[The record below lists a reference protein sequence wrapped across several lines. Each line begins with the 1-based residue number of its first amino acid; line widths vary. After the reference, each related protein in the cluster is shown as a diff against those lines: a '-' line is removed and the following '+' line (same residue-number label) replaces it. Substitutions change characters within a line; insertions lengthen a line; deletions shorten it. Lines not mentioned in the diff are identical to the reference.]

1 MPFMNL
7 EYFKSSEPLLLE
19 SGALLTDFSIAYS
32 TYGQLNAERSNVIWV
47 VHALTGD
54 SQVATWWNGIVG
66 ENGLFNF
73 SNHFIIC
80 ANLIGSSYG
89 STNPLSTNPNTG
101 TSYFYDFPSLTTR
114 DLAHSLELLRK
125 HLKLEQIHTLI
136 GGSLGGQVALE
147 WAFLLGSKL
156 ANAIVIAATAK
167 TSPWV
172 IGFNEAQRMAIA
184 ADTSWGQGHPDAG
197 KNGLEAARAIA
208 MLSYRNP
215 LDLNAKQQES
225 TEKLDG
231 FLASSYLNYQG
242 AKLAKRFQAFSYWTL
257 TKSMDSHDMGRS
269 RGGLESALNGIYAR
283 VFAIGVNSDLL
294 FLTEESKF
302 ISKMV
307 PSGQYGEIISTTGHD
322 AFLIEF
328 QQLSRLIQKFY
339 KS

>member
-1 MPFMNL
+1 MNL

-19 SGALLTDFSIAYS
+19 SGAILSDFTIAYS
-32 TYGQLNAERSNVIWV
+32 TYGQLNAERSNVIWI

-80 ANLIGSSYG
+80 ANLLGSSYG
-89 STNPLSTNPNTG
+89 STNPLSTNPTTG

-114 DLAHSLELLRK
+114 DLAQSLDLLRK
-125 HLKLEQIHTLI
+125 HLKLEHIHTLI

-147 WAFLLGSKL
+147 WAYLLGSKL
-156 ANAIVIAATAK
+156 ANAIVIATTAK

-184 ADTSWGQGHPDAG
+184 ADSSWGQCHPDAG
-197 KNGLEAARAIA
+197 KKGLEAARAIA

-215 LDLNAKQQES
+215 LDLNEKQKES

-242 AKLAKRFQAFSYWTL
+242 AKLTKRFQAFSYWTL
-257 TKSMDSHDMGRS
+257 TKSMDSHDIGRS
-269 RGGLESALNGIYAR
+269 RGGLEKALNGIYAK

-302 ISKMV
+302 ISRTV
-307 PSGQYGEIISTTGHD
+307 PLGQYGEIISTTGHD

-328 QQLSRLIQKFY
+328 QQLSRLIQSFY

>member
-1 MPFMNL
+1 MNL

-19 SGALLTDFSIAYS
+19 SGAILSDFTIAYS
-32 TYGQLNAERSNVIWV
+32 TYGQLNAERSNVIWI

-80 ANLIGSSYG
+80 ANLLGSSYG
-89 STNPLSTNPNTG
+89 STNPLSTNPTTG

-114 DLAHSLELLRK
+114 DLAQSLDLLRK
-125 HLKLEQIHTLI
+125 HLKLEHIHTLI

-147 WAFLLGSKL
+147 WAYLLGPKL
-156 ANAIVIAATAK
+156 ANAIVIATTAK

-184 ADTSWGQGHPDAG
+184 ADSSWGQCHPDAG
-197 KNGLEAARAIA
+197 KKGLEAARAIA

-215 LDLNAKQQES
+215 LDLNEKQKES

-242 AKLAKRFQAFSYWTL
+242 AKLTKRFQAFSYWTL
-257 TKSMDSHDMGRS
+257 TKSMDSHDIGRS
-269 RGGLESALNGIYAR
+269 RGGLEKALNGIYAK

-302 ISKMV
+302 ISRTV
-307 PSGQYGEIISTTGHD
+307 PLGQYGEIISTTGHD

-328 QQLSRLIQKFY
+328 QQLSRLIQSFY

>member
-1 MPFMNL
+1 MNL

-19 SGALLTDFSIAYS
+19 SGAILSDFTIAYS
-32 TYGQLNAERSNVIWV
+32 TYGQLNAERSNVIWI

-80 ANLIGSSYG
+80 ANLLGSSYG
-89 STNPLSTNPNTG
+89 STNPLSTNPTTG

-114 DLAHSLELLRK
+114 DLAQSLDLLRK
-125 HLKLEQIHTLI
+125 HLKLEHIHTLI
-136 GGSLGGQVALE
+136 GGSLGGQIALE
-147 WAFLLGSKL
+147 WAYLLGPKL
-156 ANAIVIAATAK
+156 ANAIVIATTAK

-184 ADTSWGQGHPDAG
+184 ADSSWGQCHPDAG
-197 KNGLEAARAIA
+197 KKGLEAARAIA

-215 LDLNAKQQES
+215 LDLNEKQKES

-242 AKLAKRFQAFSYWTL
+242 AKLTKRFQAFSYWTL
-257 TKSMDSHDMGRS
+257 TKSMDSHDIGRS
-269 RGGLESALNGIYAR
+269 RGGLEKALNGIYAK

-302 ISKMV
+302 ISRTV
-307 PSGQYGEIISTTGHD
+307 PLGQYGEIISTTGHD

-328 QQLSRLIQKFY
+328 QQLSRLIQSFY

>member
-32 TYGQLNAERSNVIWV
+32 TYGKLNAERSNVIWV

-136 GGSLGGQVALE
+136 GVS
-147 WAFLLGSKL
+147 FLLGSKL

-184 ADTSWGQGHPDAG
+184 ADTSCGQGHPDAG
-197 KNGLEAARAIA
+197 KKGLEAARAIA

-242 AKLAKRFQAFSYWTL
+242 AKLAKRFQAFSYWTI

-283 VFAIGVNSDLL
+283 VFAIGVNSYLL

>member
-1 MPFMNL
+1 MNL

-19 SGALLTDFSIAYS
+19 SGAVLTDFSIAYS

-147 WAFLLGSKL
+147 WAFLLGFKL

-197 KNGLEAARAIA
+197 KKGLEAARAIA

>member
-136 GGSLGGQVALE
+136 GGSLGGQVAL
-147 WAFLLGSKL
+147 
-156 ANAIVIAATAK
+156 
-167 TSPWV
+167 
-172 IGFNEAQRMAIA
+172 
-184 ADTSWGQGHPDAG
+184 
-197 KNGLEAARAIA
+197 
-208 MLSYRNP
+208 
-215 LDLNAKQQES
+215 
-225 TEKLDG
+225 
-231 FLASSYLNYQG
+231 
-242 AKLAKRFQAFSYWTL
+242 
-257 TKSMDSHDMGRS
+257 
-269 RGGLESALNGIYAR
+269 
-283 VFAIGVNSDLL
+283 
-294 FLTEESKF
+294 
-302 ISKMV
+302 
-307 PSGQYGEIISTTGHD
+307 
-322 AFLIEF
+322 
-328 QQLSRLIQKFY
+328 
-339 KS
+339 

>member
-19 SGALLTDFSIAYS
+19 SGAVLTDFSIAYS

-66 ENGLFNF
+66 ENGLFDF

-197 KNGLEAARAIA
+197 KKGLEAARAIA

>member
-1 MPFMNL
+1 MNL

-19 SGALLTDFSIAYS
+19 SGAILSDFTIAYS
-32 TYGQLNAERSNVIWV
+32 TYGQLNAERSNVIWI

-80 ANLIGSSYG
+80 ANLLGSSYG
-89 STNPLSTNPNTG
+89 STNPLSTNPTTG

-114 DLAHSLELLRK
+114 DLAQSLDLLRK
-125 HLKLEQIHTLI
+125 HLKLEHIHTLI
-136 GGSLGGQVALE
+136 GGSLGGQIALE
-147 WAFLLGSKL
+147 WAYLLGSKL
-156 ANAIVIAATAK
+156 ANAIVIATTAK

-184 ADTSWGQGHPDAG
+184 ADSSWGQCHPDAG
-197 KNGLEAARAIA
+197 KKGLEAARAIA

-215 LDLNAKQQES
+215 LDLNEKQKES

-242 AKLAKRFQAFSYWTL
+242 AKLTKRFQAFSYWTL
-257 TKSMDSHDMGRS
+257 TKSMDSHDIGRS
-269 RGGLESALNGIYAR
+269 RGGLEKALNGIYAK

-302 ISKMV
+302 ISRTV
-307 PSGQYGEIISTTGHD
+307 PLGQYGEIISTTGHD

-328 QQLSRLIQKFY
+328 QQLSRLIQSFY

>member
-1 MPFMNL
+1 MNL

-19 SGALLTDFSIAYS
+19 SGAILSDFTIAYS
-32 TYGQLNAERSNVIWV
+32 TYGQLNAERSNVIWI

-80 ANLIGSSYG
+80 ANLLGSSYG
-89 STNPLSTNPNTG
+89 STNPLSTNPTTG

-114 DLAHSLELLRK
+114 DLAQSLDLLKK
-125 HLKLEQIHTLI
+125 HLKLEHIHTLI
-136 GGSLGGQVALE
+136 GGSLGGQIALE
-147 WAFLLGSKL
+147 WAYLLGPKL
-156 ANAIVIAATAK
+156 ANAIVIATTAK

-184 ADTSWGQGHPDAG
+184 ADSSWGQCHPDAG
-197 KNGLEAARAIA
+197 KKGLEAARAIA

-215 LDLNAKQQES
+215 LDLNEKQKES

-242 AKLAKRFQAFSYWTL
+242 AKLTKRFQAFSYWTL
-257 TKSMDSHDMGRS
+257 TKSMDSHDIGRS
-269 RGGLESALNGIYAR
+269 RGGLEKALNGIYAK

-302 ISKMV
+302 ISRTV
-307 PSGQYGEIISTTGHD
+307 PLGQYGEIISTTGHD

-328 QQLSRLIQKFY
+328 QQLSRLIQSFY

>member
-1 MPFMNL
+1 MNL

-19 SGALLTDFSIAYS
+19 SGAILSDFTIAYS
-32 TYGQLNAERSNVIWV
+32 TYGQLNAERSNVIWI

-80 ANLIGSSYG
+80 ANLLGSSYG
-89 STNPLSTNPNTG
+89 STNPLSTNPTTG

-114 DLAHSLELLRK
+114 DLAQSLDFLRK
-125 HLKLEQIHTLI
+125 HLKLEHIHTLI

-147 WAFLLGSKL
+147 WAYLLGSKL
-156 ANAIVIAATAK
+156 ANAIVIATTAK

-184 ADTSWGQGHPDAG
+184 ADSSWGQCHPDAG
-197 KNGLEAARAIA
+197 KKGLEAARAIA

-215 LDLNAKQQES
+215 LDLNEKQKES

-242 AKLAKRFQAFSYWTL
+242 AKLTKRFQAFSYWTL
-257 TKSMDSHDMGRS
+257 TKSMDSHDIGRS
-269 RGGLESALNGIYAR
+269 RGGLEKALNGIYAK

-302 ISKMV
+302 ISRTV
-307 PSGQYGEIISTTGHD
+307 PLGQYGEIISTTGHD

-328 QQLSRLIQKFY
+328 QQLSRLIQSFY

>member
-156 ANAIVIAATAK
+156 TNAIVIAATAK

-197 KNGLEAARAIA
+197 KKGLEAARAIA

>member
-1 MPFMNL
+1 MNL

-19 SGALLTDFSIAYS
+19 SGAILSDFTIAYS
-32 TYGQLNAERSNVIWV
+32 TYGQLNAERSNVIWI

-80 ANLIGSSYG
+80 ANLLGSSYG
-89 STNPLSTNPNTG
+89 STNPLSTNPTTG

-114 DLAHSLELLRK
+114 DLAQSLDLLRK
-125 HLKLEQIHTLI
+125 HLKLEHIHTLI
-136 GGSLGGQVALE
+136 GGSLGGQIALE
-147 WAFLLGSKL
+147 WAYLLGPKL
-156 ANAIVIAATAK
+156 ANAIVIATTAK

-184 ADTSWGQGHPDAG
+184 ADSSWGQCHQDAG
-197 KNGLEAARAIA
+197 KKGLEAARAIA

-215 LDLNAKQQES
+215 LDLNEKQKES

-242 AKLAKRFQAFSYWTL
+242 AKLTKRFQAFSYWTL
-257 TKSMDSHDMGRS
+257 TKSMDSHDIGRS
-269 RGGLESALNGIYAR
+269 RGGLEKALNGIYAK

-302 ISKMV
+302 ISRTV
-307 PSGQYGEIISTTGHD
+307 PLGQYGEIISTTGHD

-328 QQLSRLIQKFY
+328 QQLSRLIQSFY

>member
-197 KNGLEAARAIA
+197 KKGLEAARAIA

-242 AKLAKRFQAFSYWTL
+242 AKLAKLFQAFSYWTL

>member
-1 MPFMNL
+1 MNL

-19 SGALLTDFSIAYS
+19 SGAILSDFTIAYN
-32 TYGQLNAERSNVIWV
+32 TYGQLNAERSNVIWI

-80 ANLIGSSYG
+80 ANLLGSSYG
-89 STNPLSTNPNTG
+89 STNPLSTNPTTG

-114 DLAHSLELLRK
+114 DLAQSLDLLRK
-125 HLKLEQIHTLI
+125 HLKLEHIHTLI
-136 GGSLGGQVALE
+136 GGSLGGQIALE
-147 WAFLLGSKL
+147 WAYLLGPKL
-156 ANAIVIAATAK
+156 ANAIVIATTAK

-184 ADTSWGQGHPDAG
+184 ADSSWGQCHPDAG
-197 KNGLEAARAIA
+197 KKGLEAARAIA

-215 LDLNAKQQES
+215 LDLNEKQKES

-242 AKLAKRFQAFSYWTL
+242 AKLTKRFQAFSYWTL
-257 TKSMDSHDMGRS
+257 TKSMDSHDIGRS
-269 RGGLESALNGIYAR
+269 RGGLEKALNGIYAK

-302 ISKMV
+302 ISRTV
-307 PSGQYGEIISTTGHD
+307 PLGQYGEIISTTGHD

-328 QQLSRLIQKFY
+328 QQLSRLIQSFY

>member
-19 SGALLTDFSIAYS
+19 SGAILSDFTIAYS
-32 TYGQLNAERSNVIWV
+32 TYGQLNAERSNVIWI

-80 ANLIGSSYG
+80 ANLLGSSYG
-89 STNPLSTNPNTG
+89 STNPLSTNPTTG

-114 DLAHSLELLRK
+114 DLAQSLDLLRK
-125 HLKLEQIHTLI
+125 HLKLEHIHTLI
-136 GGSLGGQVALE
+136 GGSLGGQIALE
-147 WAFLLGSKL
+147 WAYLLGSKL
-156 ANAIVIAATAK
+156 ANAIVIATTAK

-184 ADTSWGQGHPDAG
+184 ADSSWGQCHPDAG
-197 KNGLEAARAIA
+197 KKGLEAARAIA

-215 LDLNAKQQES
+215 LDLNEKQKES

-242 AKLAKRFQAFSYWTL
+242 AKLTKRFQAFSYWTL
-257 TKSMDSHDMGRS
+257 TKSMDSHDIGRS
-269 RGGLESALNGIYAR
+269 RGGLEKALNGIYAK

-302 ISKMV
+302 ISRTV
-307 PSGQYGEIISTTGHD
+307 PLGQYGEIISTTGHD

-328 QQLSRLIQKFY
+328 QQLSRLIQSFY

>member
-19 SGALLTDFSIAYS
+19 SGAILSDFTIAYS
-32 TYGQLNAERSNVIWV
+32 TYGQLNAERSNVIWI

-80 ANLIGSSYG
+80 ANLLGSSYG
-89 STNPLSTNPNTG
+89 STNPLSTNPTTG

-114 DLAHSLELLRK
+114 DLAQSLDLLRK
-125 HLKLEQIHTLI
+125 HLKLEHIHTLI
-136 GGSLGGQVALE
+136 GGSLGGQIALE
-147 WAFLLGSKL
+147 WAYLLGPKL
-156 ANAIVIAATAK
+156 ANAIVIATTAK

-184 ADTSWGQGHPDAG
+184 ADSSWGQCHPDAG
-197 KNGLEAARAIA
+197 KKGLEAARAIA

-215 LDLNAKQQES
+215 LDLNEKQKES

-242 AKLAKRFQAFSYWTL
+242 AKLTKRFQAFSYWTL
-257 TKSMDSHDMGRS
+257 TKSMDSHDIGRS
-269 RGGLESALNGIYAR
+269 RGGLEKALNGIYAK

-302 ISKMV
+302 ISRTV
-307 PSGQYGEIISTTGHD
+307 PLGQYGEIISTTGHD

-328 QQLSRLIQKFY
+328 QQLSRLIQSFY

>member
-1 MPFMNL
+1 MNL

-19 SGALLTDFSIAYS
+19 SGAVLTDFSIAYS
-32 TYGQLNAERSNVIWV
+32 TYGQLNAEQSNVIWI

-125 HLKLEQIHTLI
+125 YLKVEQIHTLI

-184 ADTSWGQGHPDAG
+184 ADGSWGEDHPDAG
-197 KNGLEAARAIA
+197 KKGLEAARAIA

-242 AKLAKRFQAFSYWTL
+242 AKLAKRFHAFSYWTL

-269 RGGLESALNGIYAR
+269 RGGLENALNTIYAR

-294 FLTEESKF
+294 FLPEESKF